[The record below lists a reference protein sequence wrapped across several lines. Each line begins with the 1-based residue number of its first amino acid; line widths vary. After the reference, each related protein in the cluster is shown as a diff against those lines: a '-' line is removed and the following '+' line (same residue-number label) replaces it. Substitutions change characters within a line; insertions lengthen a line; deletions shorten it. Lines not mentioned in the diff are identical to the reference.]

1 MQPQNQRAHLP
12 ESAPKHPPLVNK
24 NLIDHTERQLVENE
38 LKLISLCQEIG
49 GIAERNNQYT
59 LSLTI
64 QINHPI
70 ESLTVAQLLAFH
82 RECLN
87 RFNQGVSHG

>member
-12 ESAPKHPPLVNK
+12 EIESEHPTLVNK

-38 LKLISLCQEIG
+38 LKLISICQEIG

-59 LSLTI
+59 LSLTLH
-64 QINHPI
+64 INRPI
-70 ESLTVAQLLAFH
+70 ESLTVAQLLSFH